1 MSKRGQA
8 VMELIIILPFLVFI
22 ILFGL
27 QIFKAIYEAQ
37 VKQETARVRLLSEKI
52 QNRANGGIDMSS
64 SEVVEEVSRSIETGG
79 IPILTEEAPS
89 PPISIKIGICRDL
102 NCGEER

>member
-1 MSKRGQA
+1 
-8 VMELIIILPFLVFI
+8 MELIIILPFLVFI

-37 VKQETARVRLLSEKI
+37 VKQEVARVQLLEKI
-52 QNRANGGIDMSS
+52 QNRANGGINMPS
-64 SEVVEEVSRSIETGG
+64 SEVVEEVSKSIETGG

-102 NCGEER
+102 NCGEEK